1 MGIRSISMAGKI
13 IFVTGGQRSG
23 KSVFAEKTALAM
35 SSSPVYIAT
44 ARVSDEE
51 FRRRVNAHQER
62 RGPQWTTY
70 EEPLDVAS
78 VPLRPGD
85 TALFDC
91 VTLWATNCFFRFN
104 EDGGEALEYMKRQ
117 FDTLV
122 SKGADILFVT
132 NEVGLGGVS
141 PNAMQRHFADL
152 QGAIN
157 QYIAAK
163 SEEAYLIVSGIPL
176 KIK

>member
-1 MGIRSISMAGKI
+1 MGGKI

-23 KSVFAEKTALAM
+23 KSVFAEKMVLSK
-35 SSSPVYIAT
+35 SSHPVYIAT
-44 ARVSDEE
+44 AQVLDDE
-51 FRRRVNAHQER
+51 FRKRVAVHKER
-62 RGPQWTTY
+62 RGKQWITY
-70 EEPLDVAS
+70 EEPLEVSA
-78 VPLRPGD
+78 VELKATD

-91 VTLWATNCFFRFN
+91 VTLWATNCFFHFG
-104 EDGGEALEYMKRQ
+104 EDSVIALGFMKNQ
-117 FDTLV
+117 FDSLV
-122 SKGADILFVT
+122 ASGADIVFVS

-157 QYIAAK
+157 QHIASRAD
-163 SEEAYLIVSGIPL
+163 EAYMVLSGIPI